1 MWRARNCSMRDL
13 TLLLSF
19 SVKYR
24 PDQMSLDQTTSS
36 GFTESRKMLYKEV
49 VLIFVWLS

>member
-24 PDQMSLDQTTSS
+24 PDLVSI
-36 GFTESRKMLYKEV
+36 R
-49 VLIFVWLS
+49 

>member
-1 MWRARNCSMRDL
+1 MREL

-24 PDQMSLDQTTSS
+24 PDSMATSQS
-36 GFTESRKMLYKEV
+36 AVTTESKSRTMLYKEV
-49 VLIFVWLS
+49 KLQLKMGSILKCVCSL